1 LSLELGQKKEEL
13 ESELRRR
20 IDNIMENERHNY
32 QNALK
37 EAEREIF
44 EVNKTAASVTAN
56 FERMQKD
63 LIAAQNENKVVS
75 RQVTLLLEEK
85 ALMAVELQYKLEN
98 ERLKSDSEKRS
109 QQGEVEDLIEK
120 VRNLE
125 FSLESSRIKA
135 QDFEERYS

>member
-1 LSLELGQKKEEL
+1 
-13 ESELRRR
+13 
-20 IDNIMENERHNY
+20 
-32 QNALK
+32 
-37 EAEREIF
+37 
-44 EVNKTAASVTAN
+44 
-56 FERMQKD
+56 MQKD

>member
-20 IDNIMENERHNY
+20 IDNILENERHNY